1 MDTLSYFAT
10 QSAFTDLGKYSEQY
24 AAVPADVTAICS
36 VVQGLFLKQ
45 EERYKY
51 PIVNERLLATHAR
64 QVSAVL
70 DWVTKLKKGGNVVD
84 AREIPDRFLASSSDY
99 ANLFV
104 AICREKGI
112 AARKR
117 VGFANGTSCD
127 YAEYWDGSAWKQIDP
142 SGEIEGEIVPAA
154 KAWTAC
160 RAGEMDAAQFVADAQ
175 HKQLGW
181 DALRTN
187 LILDLAAMN
196 KVELLNWDRYGWL
209 LRPFADFSD
218 KALATMDAAAAA
230 LLKADEDFDAVLAI
244 YENEEGLQVPRIIKC
259 DTPLVPPH
267 KAELPL

>member
-1 MDTLSYFAT
+1 MDTLTYFAS
-10 QSAFTDLGKYSEQY
+10 QSALTDLGKYGEQF
-24 AAVPADVTAICS
+24 AAVPADVTAICG

-51 PIVNERLLATHAR
+51 PIVNERLLGTHAR
-64 QVSAVL
+64 KVSAVL
-70 DWVTKLKKGGNVVD
+70 DWVMKFKKGGNVVD
-84 AREIPDRFLASSSDY
+84 VREIPDRFLASSSDY

-104 AICREKGI
+104 ALCREKGI

-117 VGFANGTSCD
+117 VGFAAGASCD

-142 SGEIEGEIVPAA
+142 SGEIKEEIVSAA
-154 KAWTAC
+154 KVWAAC
-160 RAGEMDAAQFVADAQ
+160 RAGEMCACQFVADAQ
-175 HKQLGW
+175 YKQIGW
-181 DALRTN
+181 DAVRNN

-196 KVELLNWDRYGWL
+196 KVELLNWDRYGWMN
-209 LRPFADFSD
+209 RPFADFSD

-230 LLKADEDFDAVLAI
+230 LLKADEDFDAVLAV
-244 YENEEGLQVPRIIKC
+244 YENEEGLQVPHVITC

>member
-70 DWVTKLKKGGNVVD
+70 DWVTKLKKGSNVVD

-175 HKQLGW
+175 NKQLGW

-209 LRPFADFSD
+209 LRPFEDFSD
-218 KALATMDAAAAA
+218 RALATMDAAAEA
-230 LLKADEDFDAVLAI
+230 LLKADEDFDAVLAV
-244 YENEEGLQVPRIIKC
+244 YAAEEGLQVPRVIKC

>member
-1 MDTLSYFAT
+1 MDTLTYFAS
-10 QSAFTDLGKYSEQY
+10 QSALTDLGKYGEQY
-24 AAVPADVTAICS
+24 AAVPADVNAICG
-36 VVQGLFLKQ
+36 VIQGLFLKQ

-51 PIVNERLLATHAR
+51 PIVNERLLGTHAR
-64 QVSAVL
+64 KVSAVL
-70 DWVTKLKKGGNVVD
+70 DWVMKFKKGGNVVD
-84 AREIPDRFLASSSDY
+84 AREIPDKFLASSSDY

-117 VGFANGTSCD
+117 VGFCNGTSCD

-154 KAWTAC
+154 KAWAAC
-160 RAGEMDAAQFVADAQ
+160 RASEMCACQFVADAQ
-175 HKQLGW
+175 TKQIGW
-181 DALRTN
+181 EALRTN
-187 LILDLAAMN
+187 LILDLAAVN

-209 LRPFADFSD
+209 LRPFEDFSD
-218 KALATMDAAAAA
+218 KALATMDKAAAA
-230 LLKADEDFDAVLAI
+230 LVSDDMDAIQAI
-244 YENEEGLQVPRIIKC
+244 YEAEEGLQAPRTIKC

>member
-1 MDTLSYFAT
+1 MDTLTYFAS
-10 QSAFTDLGKYSEQY
+10 QSALTDLGKYGEQY
-24 AAVPADVTAICS
+24 AAVPADVTAICG

-51 PIVNERLLATHAR
+51 PIVNERLLGTHAR
-64 QVSAVL
+64 QASAVL
-70 DWVTKLKKGGNVVD
+70 DWVMKLKKGGNVVD
-84 AREIPDRFLASSSDY
+84 VREIPDRFLASSSDY

-117 VGFANGTSCD
+117 VGFCNGTSCD

-142 SGEIEGEIVPAA
+142 SGLIEGEIVPAA

-160 RAGEMDAAQFVADAQ
+160 RAGEQCACQYEADAQ
-175 HKQLGW
+175 HKHTGW
-181 DALRTN
+181 EALRTN

-209 LRPFADFSD
+209 LRPFEDFSD
-218 KALATMDAAAAA
+218 KALATMDKAAAA
-230 LLKADEDFDAVLAI
+230 LVNEDMDAILAI
-244 YENEEGLQVPRIIKC
+244 YENEEGLQAPRIIKC

>member
-1 MDTLSYFAT
+1 MDTLTYFAS
-10 QSAFTDLGKYSEQY
+10 QSALTDLGKYGEQY
-24 AAVPADVTAICS
+24 AAVPADVTAICG

-51 PIVNERLLATHAR
+51 PIVNERLLGTHAR

-70 DWVTKLKKGGNVVD
+70 DWVMKFKKGGNVVD
-84 AREIPDRFLASSSDY
+84 VREIPDRFLASSSDY

-104 AICREKGI
+104 ALCREKGI

-117 VGFANGTSCD
+117 VGFANGASCD

-142 SGEIEGEIVPAA
+142 SGEIEGEILPAA
-154 KAWTAC
+154 KAWIAC
-160 RAGEMDAAQFVADAQ
+160 RAGEMCACQFVADAQ
-175 HKQLGW
+175 TKQLGW
-181 DALRTN
+181 DAVRNN

-196 KVELLNWDRYGWL
+196 KVELLNWDRYGWMQ
-209 LRPFADFSD
+209 RPFADFSD
-218 KALATMDAAAAA
+218 KALATMDKAAAA
-230 LLKADEDFDAVLAI
+230 LANEDMDAVLAI
-244 YENEEGLQVPRIIKC
+244 YEAEEGLQAPHVITC

>member
-1 MDTLSYFAT
+1 MDTLTYFAS
-10 QSAFTDLGKYSEQY
+10 QSALTDLGKYGEQY
-24 AAVPADVTAICS
+24 AAVPADVTAICG

-51 PIVNERLLATHAR
+51 PIVNERLLGTHAR

-70 DWVTKLKKGGNVVD
+70 DWVMKFKKGGNVVD
-84 AREIPDRFLASSSDY
+84 AREIPDKFLASSSDY

-117 VGFANGTSCD
+117 VGFANGASCD

-142 SGEIEGEIVPAA
+142 SGEIEGEIVSAA
-154 KAWTAC
+154 KVWTAC
-160 RAGEMDAAQFVADAQ
+160 RAGEDDAAKYVADAQ
-175 HKQLGW
+175 TKHIGW
-181 DALRTN
+181 EAVRTN

-218 KALATMDAAAAA
+218 KALATMDTAAAA
-230 LLKADEDFDAVLAI
+230 LLKADEDFDAVLAV
-244 YENEEGLQVPRIIKC
+244 YENEEGLQAPRMIKC